1 MLRLEA
7 VDAGYGPVRVLRSV
21 SFDVAAGE
29 VHCLLGRNGAGKT
42 TALRAIMGLLPL
54 ASGRIRFGGAEIGR
68 LPPHRV
74 PRLGIGYVPQGRRLF
89 AELTVAQNLEIGR
102 MARGAPARAVAA
114 ALDLFPRLADRLG
127 QRAGTLSG
135 GEQQMLAMARALCL
149 EPRLL
154 LLDEPTEG
162 LQPSM
167 IRAIRDAVAELKA
180 RGVGVLLV
188 EQRID
193 AVLALADRATFL
205 ENGRCLGTLTAAELQ
220 AAPDLLR
227 QRLGV

>member
-1 MLRLEA
+1 MLKVEA
-7 VDAGYGPVRVLRSV
+7 IDTGYGPVRVLHRV
-21 SFDVAAGE
+21 SFDVAPGE

-42 TALRAIMGLLPL
+42 TTLKAIMGLLPL
-54 ASGRIRFGGAEIGR
+54 SAGRILLGEVEISR
-68 LPPHRV
+68 LPPYRV
-74 PRLGIGYVPQGRRLF
+74 PVQGIGYVPQGRRLF

-102 MARGAPARAVAA
+102 MARGSPDSAVEA
-114 ALDLFPRLADRLG
+114 ALALFPRLADRMA

-135 GEQQMLAMARALCL
+135 GEQQMLAMARALAL

-167 IRAIRDAVAELKA
+167 IQAIREAVAVLKA
-180 RGVGVLLV
+180 RGVAVLLV

-193 AVLALADRATFL
+193 AVLRLADRATFL
-205 ENGRCLGTLTAAELQ
+205 ENGRCLGTLTAAEL
-220 AAPDLLR
+220 AADPALLR
-227 QRLGV
+227 RRLGV